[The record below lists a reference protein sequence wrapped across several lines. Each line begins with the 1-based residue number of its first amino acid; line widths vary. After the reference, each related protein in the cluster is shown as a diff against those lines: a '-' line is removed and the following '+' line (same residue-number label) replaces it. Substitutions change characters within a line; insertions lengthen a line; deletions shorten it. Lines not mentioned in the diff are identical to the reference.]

1 MFHLKKLLRY
11 AIGLLAVALLFNILG
26 YVYISYQSRENDRQE
41 ENEKIAGNLQ
51 TLSQQVA
58 KDVLFMLVDQSH
70 QLRSLGLN
78 DELHTSLLDF
88 EKKQAFLR
96 REIDRPRVQTA
107 DALQGLS
114 HVYSQIAPFYTRL
127 DSLAHKVLEDTVA
140 TLPAQNSGL
149 SAQIRYNESQYL
161 EGMQD
166 ITRIYRNMDNG
177 FVNKIF
183 FVNTGIL
190 TSLIFAII
198 IMAIFV
204 IVPIIKQGD
213 KNYQELKLSLH
224 KVRQSEAALRRRDLQ
239 LQTLGA
245 ATHQLIGS
253 TDFKAAMREAI
264 TLLGQQMDT
273 DRISIYQLM
282 PAHEDQPWLMHRLV
296 HWNKN
301 GMDIY
306 PAGVENFSLQSV
318 AEVIETLQRNEI
330 FVSATNDVQ
339 SPELKDWLRRTQTR
353 CILSIPIFVMNEL
366 WGQLG
371 LSNCSTDLQWTS
383 SDFTLLR
390 SFAASLGSAIE
401 RARIEDQLVLAK
413 EAAEAGNRARSEFM
427 ANISH
432 ELRTPMNGIIGFSDL
447 LLTTSLQEVQR
458 EYIQHVS
465 KSAYSLLSIIND
477 ILDFSKLEAGKFFF
491 EHATFDINE
500 LAGDAVDILSIKAFE
515 KDIELICDIDPSLPF
530 RVWGDPLRLRQILV
544 NLLGNAIKFTD
555 QGEVSITVRPAA
567 EIFEKERK
575 RYLPLLITVRDT
587 GIGIPPEKI
596 DHIFESFTQADSS
609 TTRKYGGTGLGLTI
623 SKSLAELMGGRLT
636 AESQPGKGSLF
647 ILELQLEI
655 AEDQPAPVPLLKAPL
670 RRVLVIDDNAT
681 NCSLMQGIFHYFH
694 IFCDVGAG
702 GTEALDLVR
711 KAIDSKEF
719 YDLIITDHQMPGM
732 DGITLVREIKQ
743 LLEEQSD
750 PFILMLSS
758 LDKSQ
763 HRQQAKEAGIDRF
776 LPKPVKLRELTTLI
790 SSIFDQQS
798 GEAVGAPA
806 KQVFEQFPQGTQVL
820 VVEDEP
826 VNMMLISEV
835 LRKMGIEVLPAGN
848 GKEALSLLTTCIP
861 SIIFMDIN
869 MPEMD
874 GYTATRH
881 IRHLPTPQ
889 RKIPVIALTAD
900 ATRDDKE
907 KCLQAGMD
915 NFISKPFRLE
925 EIAAI
930 LKKYLN

>member
-41 ENEKIAGNLQ
+41 ENEKITGNLQ

-58 KDVLFMLVDQSH
+58 KDMLFLLADHSH
-70 QLRSLGLN
+70 QLRTPGLN
-78 DELHTSLLDF
+78 DELQTSLLEF
-88 EKKQAFLR
+88 EDKQAFLH
-96 REIDRPRVQTA
+96 REIIRPRVQTSET
-107 DALQGLS
+107 LQGLS
-114 HVYSQIAPFYTRL
+114 YTYTQIAPFYSRL
-127 DSLAHKVLEDTVA
+127 DSLAHQVLQDTTM
-140 TLPAQNSGL
+140 TLTQNAGL
-149 SAQIRYNESQYL
+149 PAQIRYNESQYL

-166 ITRIYRNMDNG
+166 ITRIYRNVDNG

-213 KNYQELKLSLH
+213 KNYQELRLSLH
-224 KVRQSEAALRRRDLQ
+224 KVRQSETALRRRDLQ

-273 DRISIYQLM
+273 DRISIYQLK
-282 PAHEDQPWLMHRLV
+282 PAGEDEPWLMHRLV

-306 PAGVENFSLQSV
+306 PAGVENFPLHSV
-318 AEVIETLQRNEI
+318 ADVIARLRRNEI
-330 FVSATNDVQ
+330 FVSATEDVQ
-339 SPELKDWLRRTQTR
+339 SPELKDWLHRTQTKS
-353 CILSIPIFVMNEL
+353 ILSIPIFVMNEL

-371 LSNCSTDLQWTS
+371 LSNCRSDLQWTPA
-383 SDFTLLR
+383 DYTLLR
-390 SFAASLGSAIE
+390 AFAASLGSAIE
-401 RARIEDQLVLAK
+401 RAGIEDQLVLAK

-447 LLTTSLQEVQR
+447 LLTTPLQEVQR

-477 ILDFSKLEAGKFFF
+477 ILDFSKIEAGKFFF
-491 EHATFDINE
+491 EHAAFDINE
-500 LAGDAVDILSIKAFE
+500 LVGDAVDILSIKAFE
-515 KDIELICDIDPSLPF
+515 KHLELICDIDPALPF
-530 RVWGDPLRLRQILV
+530 SVWGDPLRIRQILV

-555 QGEVSITVRPAA
+555 QGEVSIVVRTSAA
-567 EIFEKERK
+567 NFEKDGK
-575 RYLPLLITVRDT
+575 NYLPLLITVRDT

-596 DHIFESFTQADSS
+596 NGIFESFTQADSS

-655 AEDQPAPVPLLKAPL
+655 AEDQATNIPLLKAPL
-670 RRVLVIDDNAT
+670 HKVLIIDDNAT
-681 NCSLMQGIFHYFH
+681 NCSLMQGIFHHFH
-694 IFCDVGAG
+694 ISCDIAAG
-702 GTEALDLVR
+702 GGQALALVR
-711 KAIDSKEF
+711 KAIGDKDF

-743 LLEEQSD
+743 LLEAQSD

-763 HRQQAKEAGIDRF
+763 HRQQAREAGIDRF

-790 SSIFDQQS
+790 SSIFDQHATELAGS
-798 GEAVGAPA
+798 STGP
-806 KQVFEQFPQGTQVL
+806 VFEQFTQGTQVL

-835 LRKMGIEVLPAGN
+835 LRNMGVEVLRAGN
-848 GKEALSLLTTCIP
+848 GKEALGLLTTTIP
-861 SIIFMDIN
+861 AIIFMDIN

-874 GYTATRH
+874 GYTATHH
-881 IRHLPTPQ
+881 IRHLPPPQ
-889 RKIPVIALTAD
+889 RSIPIIALTAD

-907 KCLQAGMD
+907 KCLEAGMD

-925 EIAAI
+925 EIAGI
-930 LKKYLN
+930 LKRYVR